1 MFSKLIVDSYC
12 GIILETS
19 NANIGLADSNLEQY
33 QLNSGNG
40 FYEKTTNSSQNLAF
54 NPVIE
59 GDFYKRELIIQ
70 TSYPT
75 SGVNTIKIRIFDTGI
90 NYSFK
95 VNIFYGKNNF

>member
-19 NANIGLADSNLEQY
+19 NANIALADSNLEQY

-40 FYEKTTNSSQNLAF
+40 FYEKTTNSSQKIAF
-54 NPVIE
+54 SPIIE
-59 GDFYKRELIIQ
+59 GIFYKRELIFQ

-75 SGVNTIKIRIFDTGI
+75 PGAYTIYARIYDSLI
-90 NYSFK
+90 YYSFK
-95 VNIFYGKNNF
+95 VNIFYSKN